1 MQSFEEIIPFP
12 QGRQNK
18 PGVGYSTIRQDLKS
32 FDLLLFRGDDFVS
45 RTILKVEGILDK
57 TEGLFSHVGIC
68 LRAEDLSPVVTFA
81 EQGKVYVFEST
92 MSGNLADGVK
102 NIEGHSRL
110 GVQLRDLDAV
120 VRAYDKSPNTRLA
133 WCTLKP
139 EKRPIETRR
148 YARECVRKYNG
159 MFYDASVI
167 DLASVAIPVF
177 RKVRDCGLVKL
188 IRSKCCCCCCCCCTT
203 KPPSEW
209 QICSELVTNIYKDI
223 GVIPQTVEAQ
233 NVMPMDFIA
242 DDKDKTKTLDSDGEV
257 PVIYTNLVR
266 FYSDI

>member
-1 MQSFEEIIPFP
+1 MQSVYKEIVPFP
-12 QGRQNK
+12 K
-18 PGVGYSTIRQDLKS
+18 PGVGYTAIRGELKT

-45 RTILKVEGILDK
+45 RSILKIEGVMDK
-57 TEGLFSHVGIC
+57 TEGLFSHVGVC
-68 LRAEDLSPVVTFA
+68 MRAEDLLPVVTFA

-120 VRAYDKSPNTRLA
+120 VKAYDKSPNTRLA

-139 EKRPIETRR
+139 EKRLWIDTRKC
-148 YARECVRKYNG
+148 ARECVRRYNG
-159 MFYDASVI
+159 MFYDASCI
-167 DLASVAIPVF
+167 DLAAVVVPTL

-188 IRSKCCCCCCCCCTT
+188 VRSKCCCCCCCCCTT

-209 QICSELVTNIYKDI
+209 QICSELVANIYKDI

-233 NVMPMDFIA
+233 NVMPMDFIVDA
-242 DDKDKTKTLDSDGEV
+242 KDETKTLDSDGEV